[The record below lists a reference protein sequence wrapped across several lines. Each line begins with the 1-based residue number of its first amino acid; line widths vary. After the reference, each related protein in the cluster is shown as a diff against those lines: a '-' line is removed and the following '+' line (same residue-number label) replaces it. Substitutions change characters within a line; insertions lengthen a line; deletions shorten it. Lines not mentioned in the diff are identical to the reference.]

1 MSGSSGDRRYG
12 AGMGDDGEIE
22 QLQARVHELERRMD
36 KVIAQ
41 LGIHELPLSAPPAPA
56 PSAEVVELARS
67 HKERDR
73 AKALL
78 LYTQQSGADLE
89 TAKHVIL
96 GLAEM

>member
-1 MSGSSGDRRYG
+1 
-12 AGMGDDGEIE
+12 MGDDGEID
-22 QLQARVHELERRMD
+22 QLRARVHELERRMD

-41 LGIHELPLSAPPAPA
+41 LGIHELPLTAPPAPA
-56 PSAEVVELARS
+56 PSEEVVELARS

-78 LYTQQSGADLE
+78 LYTQQSGTDLE

-96 GLAEM
+96 SLAEM